1 MQENIAVHLHEYI
14 SHACMQDEHAPSIC
28 MHLHARTR
36 WLGTVHL
43 HASCMQIRHRPCA
56 TVAFLMAR
64 SLALWPIKSQPR
76 VLTLTIREARSL
88 TRSLALTSRIPYT
101 PIHPSRARLSS
112 QDEVSSSWASPCSS
126 LSFCSIFLY
135 FFLIFVCTD
144 SRPRT
149 PRIEPWHTE
158 EL

>member
-14 SHACMQDEHAPSIC
+14 SHACMQDMPPSIC
-28 MHLHARTR
+28 MHLHARTW

-43 HASCMQIRHRPCA
+43 HATCMQMGHRPSHEIRHRPCA

-64 SLALWPIKSQPR
+64 SWALWPIKSQPR
-76 VLTLTIREARSL
+76 VLTLTTRETRSL

-101 PIHPSRARLSS
+101 AIRTSRARLSS

-126 LSFCSIFLY
+126 LSFCSIFMYFSLY
-135 FFLIFVCTD
+135 LSVPIHCQ
-144 SRPRT
+144 
-149 PRIEPWHTE
+149 
-158 EL
+158 ELHE